1 MTNYVKFMRG
11 TPKAFSQ
18 LTSKDIN
25 TLYFIAEKDATSG
38 RLYLGDKELICDN
51 HDASVAFLRDLVD
64 VNLPDNIGELRDG
77 QVLTYDV
84 ASESWVARDPQSVEQ
99 IVKFDPKQFVTD
111 ANGELSIINF
121 ADAPNGAQLTKSA
134 DGSLIWV
141 LPDAETVEGLAEIVE
156 TLRTDVNNLNTK
168 FDDYDTSAEVDSK
181 ISSALAAA
189 NHLSYKI
196 VDSADEIDLTAAD
209 ASQYI
214 YLVKNGN
221 SYDEYMVVNGQLE
234 RVGDWNIDLS
244 DYATKSEVAAVSTR
258 VDDIASQL
266 NGVKSDVSAHTTA
279 ITNINTSI
287 EDLTSSLGSTN
298 SSVADLAS
306 QLNAV
311 KETINTHSTKLNEL
325 EDALEGKVDVSVFN
339 TKMAIVD
346 EDISE
351 LKDAMTWN
359 ELKEQE

>member
-11 TPKAFSQ
+11 TPKAFNQ

-64 VNLPDNIGELRDG
+64 VNLPENIGELRDG

-121 ADAPNGAQLTKSA
+121 ADAPSGAQLTKSS

-141 LPDAETVEGLAEIVE
+141 LPDATTVEGLAEAVE
-156 TLRTDVNNLNTK
+156 TLRTDVDNLTDK
-168 FDDYDTSAEVDSK
+168 FNDYDTSDVVDTK
-181 ISSALAAA
+181 ISTALADA

-196 VDSADEIDLTAAD
+196 VNSTDEIDVNAAD

-214 YLVKNGN
+214 YLVKNEN
-221 SYDEYMVVNGQLE
+221 SYDEYMVVNKTLE
-234 RVGDWNIDLS
+234 KVGDWNISLD
-244 DYATKSEVAAVSTR
+244 DYATKSEVSAISTR
-258 VDDIASQL
+258 VEDIASQL
-266 NGVKSDVSAHTTA
+266 NGINSTVTTQA
-279 ITNINTSI
+279 TTIANISTSV
-287 EDLTSSLGSTN
+287 ENLTSQLGATN
-298 SSVADLAS
+298 SNVEDLAS

-311 KETINTHSTKLNEL
+311 KATVETHTTQIADLELLL
-325 EDALEGKVDVSVFN
+325 EDKVSTSDFN
-339 TKMAIVD
+339 TKMALVD
-346 EDISE
+346 EDIEE
-351 LKDAMTWN
+351 LRNMMTWN
-359 ELKEQE
+359 ELEEQ

>member
-1 MTNYVKFMRG
+1 MANYVKFMRG

-18 LTSKDIN
+18 LAVKDLD

-51 HDASVAFLRDLVD
+51 HEASVAFLRDLLD
-64 VNLPDNIGELRDG
+64 VNLPENIGELVDG

-84 ASESWVARDPQSVEQ
+84 ASESWVARTPSAVAE
-99 IVKFDPKQFVTD
+99 VKFDNNQFVTN
-111 ANGELSIINF
+111 AKGELSLINF
-121 ADAPNGAQLTKSA
+121 ENAPSGAQLTKSA

-141 LPDAETVEGLAEIVE
+141 LPDAETVEGLSELVAI
-156 TLRTDVNNLNTK
+156 LREDVDNLTEK
-168 FDDYDTSAEVDSK
+168 FNDYDTSAEVDAK
-181 ISSALAAA
+181 ISSAVAGIS
-189 NHLSYKI
+189 HLSYKI
-196 VDSADEIDLTAAD
+196 VNSTNEIDVSAAD
-209 ASQYI
+209 ADKYI
-214 YLVKNGN
+214 YLVKNEN

-234 RVGDWNIDLS
+234 RVGDWNVDLS

-311 KETINTHSTKLNEL
+311 KETVNTHSTKLNEL

>member
-1 MTNYVKFMRG
+1 MANYVKFMRG

-18 LTSKDIN
+18 LAVKDLD

-51 HDASVAFLRDLVD
+51 HEASVAFLRDLLD
-64 VNLPDNIGELRDG
+64 VNLPENIGELVDG

-84 ASESWVARDPQSVEQ
+84 ASESWVARTPSAVAE
-99 IVKFDPKQFVTD
+99 VKFDNNQFVTN
-111 ANGELSIINF
+111 AKGELSLVNF
-121 ADAPNGAQLTKSA
+121 ENAPSGAQLTKSA

-141 LPDAETVEGLAEIVE
+141 LPDAETVEGLSELVAI
-156 TLRTDVNNLNTK
+156 LREDVDNLTEK
-168 FDDYDTSAEVDSK
+168 FNDYDTSAEVDAK
-181 ISSALAAA
+181 ISSAVAGIS
-189 NHLSYKI
+189 HLSYKI
-196 VDSADEIDLTAAD
+196 VNSTNEIDVSAAD
-209 ASQYI
+209 ADKYI

-234 RVGDWNIDLS
+234 RVGDWNVDLS

-311 KETINTHSTKLNEL
+311 KETVNTHSTKLNEL
-325 EDALEGKVDVSVFN
+325 EDALEGKVDVSAFN

>member
-1 MTNYVKFMRG
+1 MANYVKFMRG

-18 LTSKDIN
+18 LAVKDLD

-51 HDASVAFLRDLVD
+51 HEASVAFLRDLLD
-64 VNLPDNIGELRDG
+64 VNLPENIGELVDG

-84 ASESWVARDPQSVEQ
+84 ASESWVARTPSAVAE
-99 IVKFDPKQFVTD
+99 VKFDNNQFVTN
-111 ANGELSIINF
+111 AKGELSLVNF
-121 ADAPNGAQLTKSA
+121 ENAPSGAQLTKSA

-141 LPDAETVEGLAEIVE
+141 LPDAETVEGLSELVAI
-156 TLRTDVNNLNTK
+156 LREDVDNLTEK
-168 FDDYDTSAEVDSK
+168 FNDYDTSAEVDAK
-181 ISSALAAA
+181 ISSAVAGIS
-189 NHLSYKI
+189 HLSYKI
-196 VDSADEIDLTAAD
+196 VNSTNEIDVSAAD
-209 ASQYI
+209 ADKYI

-234 RVGDWNIDLS
+234 RVGDWNVDLS

-311 KETINTHSTKLNEL
+311 KETVNTHSTKLNEL

>member
-11 TPKAFSQ
+11 TPKAFNQ
-18 LTSKDIN
+18 LTSKDAN

-121 ADAPNGAQLTKSA
+121 ADAPSGAQLTKSS

-141 LPDAETVEGLAEIVE
+141 LPDVTTVEGLAEAVE
-156 TLRTDVNNLNTK
+156 TLRADVDNLTDK
-168 FDDYDTSAEVDSK
+168 FNDYDTSDVVDTK
-181 ISSALAAA
+181 ISTALADA

-196 VDSADEIDLTAAD
+196 VNSTDEIDVNAAD

-214 YLVKNGN
+214 YLVKNEN
-221 SYDEYMVVNGQLE
+221 SYDEYMVVNKTLE
-234 RVGDWNIDLS
+234 KVGDWNVALD
-244 DYATKSEVAAVSTR
+244 DYATKSEVAVISTR

-266 NGVKSDVSAHTTA
+266 NGINSTVSTQTTA
-279 ITNINTSI
+279 IANINTSV
-287 EDLTSSLGSTN
+287 ENLTTQLGVTN
-298 SSVADLAS
+298 SSVEDLAS
-306 QLNAV
+306 QLNTV
-311 KETINTHSTKLNEL
+311 KATVSEHATQIADLELLL
-325 EDALEGKVDVSVFN
+325 EDKVDVTTYN
-339 TKMAIVD
+339 TKMAIID
-346 EDISE
+346 SDIEE
-351 LKDAMTWN
+351 LKGAMTWV
-359 ELKEQE
+359 ELKEQ

>member
-1 MTNYVKFMRG
+1 MANYVKFMRG

-18 LTSKDIN
+18 LVSKDID
-25 TLYFIAEKDATSG
+25 TLYFIAEKDAATG
-38 RLYLGDKELICDN
+38 KLYLGDKELVCDN
-51 HDASVAFLRDLVD
+51 HSATINYLRDLLD
-64 VNLPDNIGELRDG
+64 VNLPENIGELIDG

-84 ASESWVARDPQSVEQ
+84 ASESWVARTPEAVAE
-99 IVKFDPKQFVTD
+99 VKFDSNQFIT
-111 ANGELSIINF
+111 NEKGELSIINF

-311 KETINTHSTKLNEL
+311 KETVNTHSTKLNEL

>member
-1 MTNYVKFMRG
+1 MANYVKFMRG

-18 LTSKDIN
+18 LAVKDLD

-51 HDASVAFLRDLVD
+51 HEASVAFLRDLLD
-64 VNLPDNIGELRDG
+64 VNLPENIGELVDG

-84 ASESWVARDPQSVEQ
+84 ASESWVARTPSAVAE
-99 IVKFDPKQFVTD
+99 VKFDNNQFVTN
-111 ANGELSIINF
+111 AKGELSLVNF
-121 ADAPNGAQLTKSA
+121 ENAPSGAQLTKSA

-141 LPDAETVEGLAEIVE
+141 LPDAETVEGLSELVAI
-156 TLRTDVNNLNTK
+156 LREDVDNLTEK
-168 FDDYDTSAEVDSK
+168 FNDYDTSAEVDAK
-181 ISSALAAA
+181 ISSAVAGIS
-189 NHLSYKI
+189 HLSYKI
-196 VDSADEIDLTAAD
+196 VNSTNEIDVSAAD
-209 ASQYI
+209 ADKYI

-234 RVGDWNIDLS
+234 RVGDWNVDLS

-298 SSVADLAS
+298 SSVTDLAS

-311 KETINTHSTKLNEL
+311 KETVNTHSTKLNEL

>member
-1 MTNYVKFMRG
+1 MANYVKFMRG

-18 LTSKDIN
+18 LAVKDLD

-51 HDASVAFLRDLVD
+51 HEASVAFLRDLLD
-64 VNLPDNIGELRDG
+64 VNLPENIGELVDG

-84 ASESWVARDPQSVEQ
+84 ASESWVARTPSAVAE
-99 IVKFDPKQFVTD
+99 VKFDNNQFVTN
-111 ANGELSIINF
+111 AKGELSLVNF
-121 ADAPNGAQLTKSA
+121 ENAPSGAQLTKSA

-141 LPDAETVEGLAEIVE
+141 LPDAETVEGLSELVAI
-156 TLRTDVNNLNTK
+156 LREDVDNLTEK
-168 FDDYDTSAEVDSK
+168 FNDYDTSAEVDAK
-181 ISSALAAA
+181 ISSAVAGIS
-189 NHLSYKI
+189 HLSYKI
-196 VDSADEIDLTAAD
+196 VNSTNEIDVSAAD
-209 ASQYI
+209 ADKYI

-234 RVGDWNIDLS
+234 RVGDWNVDLS

-311 KETINTHSTKLNEL
+311 KETVNTHSTKLNEL
-325 EDALEGKVDVSVFN
+325 ENALEGKVDVSVFN

>member
-1 MTNYVKFMRG
+1 MREDVDNLTEKF
-11 TPKAFSQ
+11 
-18 LTSKDIN
+18 N
-25 TLYFIAEKDATSG
+25 
-38 RLYLGDKELICDN
+38 
-51 HDASVAFLRDLVD
+51 
-64 VNLPDNIGELRDG
+64 
-77 QVLTYDV
+77 
-84 ASESWVARDPQSVEQ
+84 
-99 IVKFDPKQFVTD
+99 
-111 ANGELSIINF
+111 
-121 ADAPNGAQLTKSA
+121 
-134 DGSLIWV
+134 
-141 LPDAETVEGLAEIVE
+141 
-156 TLRTDVNNLNTK
+156 
-168 FDDYDTSAEVDSK
+168 DYDTSAEVDAK
-181 ISSALAAA
+181 ISSAVAGIS
-189 NHLSYKI
+189 HLSYKI
-196 VDSADEIDLTAAD
+196 VNSTNEIDVSAVDAD
-209 ASQYI
+209 KYI
-214 YLVKNGN
+214 YLVKNEN

-234 RVGDWNIDLS
+234 KVGDWNVDLS

-279 ITNINTSI
+279 IANINTSI

-311 KETINTHSTKLNEL
+311 KETVNTHSTKLNEL
-325 EDALEGKVDVSVFN
+325 DDALEGKVDVSVFN

>member
-1 MTNYVKFMRG
+1 MANYVKFMRG

-18 LTSKDIN
+18 LAVKDLD

-51 HDASVAFLRDLVD
+51 HEASVAFLRDLLD
-64 VNLPDNIGELRDG
+64 VNLPENIGELVDG

-84 ASESWVARDPQSVEQ
+84 ASESWVARTPSAVTE
-99 IVKFDPKQFVTD
+99 VKFDNNQFVTN
-111 ANGELSIINF
+111 AKGELSLVNF
-121 ADAPNGAQLTKSA
+121 ENAPSGAQLTKSA

-141 LPDAETVEGLAEIVE
+141 LPDAETVEGLSELVAI
-156 TLRTDVNNLNTK
+156 LREDVDNLTEK
-168 FDDYDTSAEVDSK
+168 FNDYDTSAEVDAK
-181 ISSALAAA
+181 ISSAVAGIS
-189 NHLSYKI
+189 HLSYKI
-196 VDSADEIDLTAAD
+196 VNSTNEIDVSAAD
-209 ASQYI
+209 ADKYI

-311 KETINTHSTKLNEL
+311 KETVNTHSTKLNEL

>member
-1 MTNYVKFMRG
+1 MANYVKFMRG

-18 LTSKDIN
+18 LAIKDLD

-51 HDASVAFLRDLVD
+51 HEASVAFLRDLLD
-64 VNLPDNIGELRDG
+64 VNLPENIGELVDG

-84 ASESWVARDPQSVEQ
+84 ASESWVARTPSAVAE
-99 IVKFDPKQFVTD
+99 VKFDNNQFVTN
-111 ANGELSIINF
+111 AKGELSLINF
-121 ADAPNGAQLTKSA
+121 ENAPSGAQLTKSA

-141 LPDAETVEGLAEIVE
+141 LPDAETVEGLSELVAI
-156 TLRTDVNNLNTK
+156 LREDVDNLTEK
-168 FDDYDTSAEVDSK
+168 FNDYDTSAEVDAK
-181 ISSALAAA
+181 ISSAVAGIS
-189 NHLSYKI
+189 HLSYKI
-196 VDSADEIDLTAAD
+196 VNSTNEIDVSAAD
-209 ASQYI
+209 ADKYI

-234 RVGDWNIDLS
+234 RVGDWNVDLS

-311 KETINTHSTKLNEL
+311 KETVNTHSTKLNEL

>member
-1 MTNYVKFMRG
+1 MANYVKFMRG

-18 LTSKDIN
+18 LAVKDLD

-51 HDASVAFLRDLVD
+51 HEASVAFLRDLLD
-64 VNLPDNIGELRDG
+64 VNLPENIGELIDG

-84 ASESWVARDPQSVEQ
+84 ASESWVARTPSAVAE
-99 IVKFDPKQFVTD
+99 VKFDNNQFVTN
-111 ANGELSIINF
+111 AKGELSLVNF
-121 ADAPNGAQLTKSA
+121 ENAPSGAQLTKSA

-141 LPDAETVEGLAEIVE
+141 LPDAETVEGLSELV
-156 TLRTDVNNLNTK
+156 TVLREDVDNLTEK
-168 FDDYDTSAEVDSK
+168 FNDYDTSAEVDAK
-181 ISSALAAA
+181 ISSAVAGIS
-189 NHLSYKI
+189 HLSYKI
-196 VDSADEIDLTAAD
+196 VNSTNEIDVSAAD
-209 ASQYI
+209 ADKYI

-287 EDLTSSLGSTN
+287 EDLASSLGSTN

-311 KETINTHSTKLNEL
+311 KETVNAHGTKLNEL
-325 EDALEGKVDVSVFN
+325 ETALEGKVDVSVFN

-346 EDISE
+346 EDIAE

>member
-1 MTNYVKFMRG
+1 MANYVKFMRG

-18 LTSKDIN
+18 LAVKDLD

-51 HDASVAFLRDLVD
+51 HEASVAFLRDLLD
-64 VNLPDNIGELRDG
+64 VNLPENIGELIDG

-84 ASESWVARDPQSVEQ
+84 ASESWVARTPSAVAE
-99 IVKFDPKQFVTD
+99 VKFDNNQFVT
-111 ANGELSIINF
+111 NTKGELSLVNF
-121 ADAPNGAQLTKSA
+121 ENAPSGAQLTKSA

-141 LPDAETVEGLAEIVE
+141 LPDAETVEGLSELV
-156 TLRTDVNNLNTK
+156 TVLREDVDNLTEK
-168 FDDYDTSAEVDSK
+168 FNDYDTSAEVDAK
-181 ISSALAAA
+181 ISSAVAGIS
-189 NHLSYKI
+189 HLSYKI
-196 VDSADEIDLTAAD
+196 VNSTNEIDVSAAD
-209 ASQYI
+209 ADKYI

-234 RVGDWNIDLS
+234 RVGDWNVDLS

-287 EDLTSSLGSTN
+287 EDLASSLGSTN

-311 KETINTHSTKLNEL
+311 KETVNAHGTKLNEL
-325 EDALEGKVDVSVFN
+325 EGALENKVDVSVFN

-346 EDISE
+346 EDIAE

>member
-1 MTNYVKFMRG
+1 MANYVKFMRG

-18 LTSKDIN
+18 LAVKDLD

-51 HDASVAFLRDLVD
+51 HEASVAFLRDLLD
-64 VNLPDNIGELRDG
+64 VNLPENIGELIDG

-84 ASESWVARDPQSVEQ
+84 ASESWVARTPSAIAE
-99 IVKFDPKQFVTD
+99 VKFDNNQFVTN
-111 ANGELSIINF
+111 AKGELSLVNF
-121 ADAPNGAQLTKSA
+121 ENAPSGAQLTKSA

-141 LPDAETVEGLAEIVE
+141 LPDAETVEGLSELV
-156 TLRTDVNNLNTK
+156 TVLREDVDNLTEK
-168 FDDYDTSAEVDSK
+168 FNDYDTSAEVDAK
-181 ISSALAAA
+181 ISSAVAGIS
-189 NHLSYKI
+189 HLSYKI
-196 VDSADEIDLTAAD
+196 VNSTNEIDVSAAD
-209 ASQYI
+209 ADKYI

-234 RVGDWNIDLS
+234 RVGDWNVDLS

-287 EDLTSSLGSTN
+287 EDLASSLGSTN

-311 KETINTHSTKLNEL
+311 KETVNAHGTKLNEL
-325 EDALEGKVDVSVFN
+325 ETALEGKVDVSVFN

-346 EDISE
+346 EDIAE

>member
-1 MTNYVKFMRG
+1 MANYVKFMRG

-18 LTSKDIN
+18 LVSKDID
-25 TLYFIAEKDATSG
+25 TLYFIAEKDAATG
-38 RLYLGDKELICDN
+38 KLYLGDKELVCDN
-51 HDASVAFLRDLVD
+51 HSATINYLRDLLD
-64 VNLPDNIGELRDG
+64 VNLPENIGELIDG

-84 ASESWVARDPQSVEQ
+84 ASESWVARTPETVAE
-99 IVKFDPKQFVTD
+99 VKFDSNQFIT
-111 ANGELSIINF
+111 NEKGELSIINF

-234 RVGDWNIDLS
+234 RVGDWNVDLS

-298 SSVADLAS
+298 SSVADLAA

-311 KETINTHSTKLNEL
+311 KETVNTHSTKLNEL

>member
-1 MTNYVKFMRG
+1 MANYVKFMRG

-18 LTSKDIN
+18 LAVKDLD

-51 HDASVAFLRDLVD
+51 HEASVAFLRDLLD
-64 VNLPDNIGELRDG
+64 VNLPENIGELIDG

-84 ASESWVARDPQSVEQ
+84 ASESWVARTPSAVAE
-99 IVKFDPKQFVTD
+99 VKFDNNQFVTN
-111 ANGELSIINF
+111 AKGELSLVNF
-121 ADAPNGAQLTKSA
+121 ENAPSGAQLTKSA

-141 LPDAETVEGLAEIVE
+141 LPDAETVEGLSELVAI
-156 TLRTDVNNLNTK
+156 LREDVDNLTEK
-168 FDDYDTSAEVDSK
+168 FNDYDTSAEVDAK
-181 ISSALAAA
+181 ISSAVAGIS
-189 NHLSYKI
+189 HLSYKI
-196 VDSADEIDLTAAD
+196 VNSTNEIDVSAAD
-209 ASQYI
+209 ADKYI

-234 RVGDWNIDLS
+234 RVGDWNVDLS

-311 KETINTHSTKLNEL
+311 KETVNTHSTKLNEL

>member
-1 MTNYVKFMRG
+1 MANYVKFMRG

-18 LTSKDIN
+18 LAVKDLD

-51 HDASVAFLRDLVD
+51 HEASVAFLRDLLD
-64 VNLPDNIGELRDG
+64 VNLPENIGELVDG

-84 ASESWVARDPQSVEQ
+84 ASESWVARTPSAVTE
-99 IVKFDPKQFVTD
+99 VKFDNNQFVTN
-111 ANGELSIINF
+111 AKGELSLVNF
-121 ADAPNGAQLTKSA
+121 ENAPSGAQLTKSA

-141 LPDAETVEGLAEIVE
+141 LPDAETVEGLSELVAI
-156 TLRTDVNNLNTK
+156 LREDVDNLTEK
-168 FDDYDTSAEVDSK
+168 FNDYDTSAEVDAK
-181 ISSALAAA
+181 ISSAVAGIS
-189 NHLSYKI
+189 HLSYKI
-196 VDSADEIDLTAAD
+196 VNSTNEIDVSAAD
-209 ASQYI
+209 ADKYI

-306 QLNAV
+306 QLNVV
-311 KETINTHSTKLNEL
+311 KETVNTHSTKLNEL
-325 EDALEGKVDVSVFN
+325 EDALEGKVDVSIFN

>member
-1 MTNYVKFMRG
+1 MANYVKFMRG

-18 LTSKDIN
+18 LAVKDLD

-51 HDASVAFLRDLVD
+51 HEASVAFLRDLLD
-64 VNLPDNIGELRDG
+64 VNLPENIGELIDG

-84 ASESWVARDPQSVEQ
+84 ASESWVARTPSAIAE
-99 IVKFDPKQFVTD
+99 VKFDNNQFVTN
-111 ANGELSIINF
+111 AKGELSLVNF
-121 ADAPNGAQLTKSA
+121 ENAPSGAQLTKSA

-141 LPDAETVEGLAEIVE
+141 LPDAETVEGLSELV
-156 TLRTDVNNLNTK
+156 TVLREDVDNLTEK
-168 FDDYDTSAEVDSK
+168 FNDYDTSAEVDAK
-181 ISSALAAA
+181 ISSAVAGIS
-189 NHLSYKI
+189 HLSYKI
-196 VDSADEIDLTAAD
+196 VNSTNEIDVSAAD
-209 ASQYI
+209 ADKYI

-234 RVGDWNIDLS
+234 RVGDWNVDLS

-287 EDLTSSLGSTN
+287 EDLASSLGSTN

-311 KETINTHSTKLNEL
+311 KETVNAHGTKLNEL
-325 EDALEGKVDVSVFN
+325 EGALEDKVDVSVFN

-346 EDISE
+346 EDIAE

>member
-1 MTNYVKFMRG
+1 MANYVKFMRG

-18 LTSKDIN
+18 LAVKDLD

-51 HDASVAFLRDLVD
+51 HEASVAFLRDLLD
-64 VNLPDNIGELRDG
+64 VNLPENIGELVDG

-84 ASESWVARDPQSVEQ
+84 ASESWVARTPSAVTE
-99 IVKFDPKQFVTD
+99 VKFDNNQFVTN
-111 ANGELSIINF
+111 AKGELSLVNF
-121 ADAPNGAQLTKSA
+121 ENAPSGAQLTKSA

-141 LPDAETVEGLAEIVE
+141 LPDAETVEGLSELVAI
-156 TLRTDVNNLNTK
+156 LREDVDNLTEK
-168 FDDYDTSAEVDSK
+168 FNDYDTSAEVDAK
-181 ISSALAAA
+181 ISSAVAGIS
-189 NHLSYKI
+189 HLSYKI
-196 VDSADEIDLTAAD
+196 VNSTNEIDVSAAD
-209 ASQYI
+209 ADKYI

-311 KETINTHSTKLNEL
+311 KETVNTHSTKLNEL
-325 EDALEGKVDVSVFN
+325 EGALEGKVDVSIFN

>member
-1 MTNYVKFMRG
+1 MANYVKFMRG

-18 LTSKDIN
+18 LAVKDID

-38 RLYLGDKELICDN
+38 RLYLGNKELICDN
-51 HDASVAFLRDLVD
+51 HEASVTFLRDLLD
-64 VNLPDNIGELRDG
+64 VNLPENIGELIDG

-84 ASESWVARDPQSVEQ
+84 ASESWVARTPSAVAE
-99 IVKFDPKQFVTD
+99 VKFDNNQFVTN
-111 ANGELSIINF
+111 AKGELSLINF
-121 ADAPNGAQLTKSA
+121 ENAPSGAQLTKSA

-141 LPDAETVEGLAEIVE
+141 LPDAETVEGLSELV
-156 TLRTDVNNLNTK
+156 TVLREDVDNLTTK
-168 FDDYDTSAEVDSK
+168 FNDYDTSAEVDAK
-181 ISSALAAA
+181 ISSAVAGIS
-189 NHLSYKI
+189 HLSYKI
-196 VDSADEIDLTAAD
+196 VNSTDEINVGAD
-209 ASQYI
+209 DADKYI

-234 RVGDWNIDLS
+234 RVGDWNVDLS

-266 NGVKSDVSAHTTA
+266 NGVKSDVSTHTTA

-287 EDLTSSLGSTN
+287 EDLASSLGSVN
-298 SSVADLAS
+298 SSITDLAS

-311 KETINTHSTKLNEL
+311 KETVNTHSTKLNEL

>member
-1 MTNYVKFMRG
+1 MANYVKFMRG

-18 LTSKDIN
+18 LAVKDLD

-51 HDASVAFLRDLVD
+51 HEASVAFLRDLLD
-64 VNLPDNIGELRDG
+64 VNLPENIGELVDG

-84 ASESWVARDPQSVEQ
+84 ASESWVARTPSAVAE
-99 IVKFDPKQFVTD
+99 VKFDNNQFVTN
-111 ANGELSIINF
+111 AKGELSLVNF
-121 ADAPNGAQLTKSA
+121 ENAPSGAQLTKSA

-141 LPDAETVEGLAEIVE
+141 LPDAETVEGLSELVAI
-156 TLRTDVNNLNTK
+156 LREDVDNLTEK
-168 FDDYDTSAEVDSK
+168 FNDYDTSAEVDAK
-181 ISSALAAA
+181 ISSAVAGIS
-189 NHLSYKI
+189 HLSYKI
-196 VDSADEIDLTAAD
+196 VNSTNEIDVSAAD
-209 ASQYI
+209 ADKYI

-234 RVGDWNIDLS
+234 RVGDWSVDLS
-244 DYATKSEVAAVSTR
+244 DYATKSEVAVVSTR

-311 KETINTHSTKLNEL
+311 KETVNTHSTKLNEL
-325 EDALEGKVDVSVFN
+325 EDALEDKVDVSVFN

-359 ELKEQE
+359 ELKEQD

>member
-1 MTNYVKFMRG
+1 MANYVKFMRG

-18 LTSKDIN
+18 LAVKDLD

-51 HDASVAFLRDLVD
+51 HEASVAFLRDLLD
-64 VNLPDNIGELRDG
+64 VNLPENIGELIDG

-84 ASESWVARDPQSVEQ
+84 ASESWVARTPSAVAE
-99 IVKFDPKQFVTD
+99 VKFDNNQFVTN
-111 ANGELSIINF
+111 AKGELSLVNF
-121 ADAPNGAQLTKSA
+121 ENAPSGAQLTKSA

-141 LPDAETVEGLAEIVE
+141 LPDAETVEGLSELV
-156 TLRTDVNNLNTK
+156 TVLREDVDNLTEK
-168 FDDYDTSAEVDSK
+168 FNDYDTSAEVDAK
-181 ISSALAAA
+181 ISSAVAGIS
-189 NHLSYKI
+189 HLSYKI
-196 VDSADEIDLTAAD
+196 VNSTNEIDVSAAD
-209 ASQYI
+209 ADKYI

-234 RVGDWNIDLS
+234 RVGDWNVDLS

-287 EDLTSSLGSTN
+287 EDLASSLGSTN

-311 KETINTHSTKLNEL
+311 KETVNAHGTKLNEL
-325 EDALEGKVDVSVFN
+325 ETALEGKVDVSVFN

-346 EDISE
+346 EDIAE